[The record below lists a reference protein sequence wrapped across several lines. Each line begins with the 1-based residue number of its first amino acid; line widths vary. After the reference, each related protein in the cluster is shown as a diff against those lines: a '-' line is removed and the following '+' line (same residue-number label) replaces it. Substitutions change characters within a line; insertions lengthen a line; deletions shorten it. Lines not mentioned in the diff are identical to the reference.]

1 MFFIVGAIV
10 VLGSV
15 FGGYSIHGNLSV
27 LWQPIEFVIILG
39 GGLGAFVIANPSA
52 VITGAG
58 KSFQTLIKG
67 PRYTKEHYLEL
78 LSVLYS
84 TFKLAKSN
92 GDLALE
98 RHVENPND
106 SKLFGA
112 YPKFHS
118 NHHAVEF
125 FCDYLRLLT
134 LGANNPHEIESV
146 MDEELDIH
154 HAETTS
160 ISSSF
165 QVFADAVPALG
176 IVAAV
181 LGVIVT
187 MSSITE
193 PPEILGGLIAAALV
207 GTFFGI
213 FMSYGL
219 LSPIA
224 SNLSATYV
232 ADAHYLQC
240 IKVALVGHMQGYAP
254 QVSVEFARKTL
265 ASNMRPSFS
274 EVEKMVQNIP
284 AVG

>member
-1 MFFIVGAIV
+1 MFFIVGVIV

-118 NHHAVEF
+118 DHHAVEF
-125 FCDYLRLLT
+125 FCDLLD
-134 LGANNPHEIESV
+134 L
-146 MDEELDIH
+146 
-154 HAETTS
+154 
-160 ISSSF
+160 
-165 QVFADAVPALG
+165 
-176 IVAAV
+176 
-181 LGVIVT
+181 
-187 MSSITE
+187 
-193 PPEILGGLIAAALV
+193 
-207 GTFFGI
+207 
-213 FMSYGL
+213 
-219 LSPIA
+219 
-224 SNLSATYV
+224 
-232 ADAHYLQC
+232 
-240 IKVALVGHMQGYAP
+240 
-254 QVSVEFARKTL
+254 
-265 ASNMRPSFS
+265 
-274 EVEKMVQNIP
+274 
-284 AVG
+284 